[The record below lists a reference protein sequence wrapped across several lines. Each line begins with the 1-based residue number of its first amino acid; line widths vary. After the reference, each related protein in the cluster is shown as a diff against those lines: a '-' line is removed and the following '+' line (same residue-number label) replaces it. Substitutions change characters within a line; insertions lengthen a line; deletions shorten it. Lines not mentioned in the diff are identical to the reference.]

1 MIAHSFVGKTAA
13 NCTHHFAN
21 FPQLARPCQ
30 LKTQTGRAF
39 RSDSVQLAVGSVA
52 NLPTGANPRRCWVS
66 PGFSVGENSPSYYVG
81 EGT

>member
-13 NCTHHFAN
+13 NCTHSVAN
-21 FPQLARPCQ
+21 FAQLARRCQ

-66 PGFSVGENSPSYYVG
+66 PGFSVGENSPP
-81 EGT
+81 TT

>member
-52 NLPTGANPRRCWVS
+52 NLPTGANPRRS
-66 PGFSVGENSPSYYVG
+66 GFLRVFQLAKTPPP
-81 EGT
+81 TT